1 MAIPLTRATKMAPKR
16 KAPADLSQN
25 PHAVKTHKRKAEM
38 SDTEAQIDKAKK
50 ADASAVRYAITK
62 LKKTAGYIASDEE
75 GQASMRV
82 ACSEDVLHKRYVLSQ
97 LVAVIHF
104 RYL

>member
-1 MAIPLTRATKMAPKR
+1 
-16 KAPADLSQN
+16 
-25 PHAVKTHKRKAEM
+25 
-38 SDTEAQIDKAKK
+38 
-50 ADASAVRYAITK
+50 VRYAITK
-62 LKKTAGYIASDEE
+62 LKKTAGYIALDEE

-82 ACSEDVLHKRYVLSQ
+82 ACSEDVLYKQYVLSQ